1 MITYSKSKKQK
12 KSILLPARALLLAAL
27 FFMMQSSLFAQPQ
40 AAGEPFVLIS
50 SPSHN
55 FMNAM
60 WSPDGK
66 TIAFSSD
73 NFNGIWLADADG
85 QNIRQLTDDGAVGFG
100 YAWSPDG
107 NFILGRPAV
116 YENRRRYHQVKIYDV
131 HTFQGEVLM
140 DNTRDI
146 YGLPAWSPDGSQVA
160 VVRDG
165 KIEFSTSEQLQKSN
179 EEPSLNVIYAINGK
193 LFNINQVTRSDVEI
207 TAFEGRTIFNVRIS
221 PDQSKVAFQV
231 QGKGLY
237 VLNTDGSGLQH
248 LGHGEHASWLPGN
261 DYIVVTMVE
270 DDGHYITGGELYAI
284 NVATGESHYLTG
296 HTQVVALKPAVS
308 PCGRWVAFDNPNDGN
323 IYMMELK

>member
-1 MITYSKSKKQK
+1 MITYSKSKKQRK
-12 KSILLPARALLLAAL
+12 AILLPARALLLAAL

-40 AAGEPFVLIS
+40 ATGEPFVLIS

-100 YAWSPDG
+100 YSWSPDG

-116 YENRRRYHQVKIYDV
+116 YENRRRYHQVKIYNV
-131 HTFQGEVLM
+131 QTSQSEVLM
-140 DNTRDI
+140 DSTRDI

-248 LGHGEHASWLPGN
+248 LGHGEHASWLPGS

-270 DDGHYITGGELYAI
+270 DDGHYITGGELYAVD
-284 NVATGESHYLTG
+284 VASGDYQHLTG
-296 HTQVVALKPAVS
+296 HTQAVALKPAVS
-308 PCGRWVAFDNPNDGN
+308 PCGHWVAFENPNDGN
-323 IYMMELK
+323 IYVMELR

>member
-1 MITYSKSKKQK
+1 MITCSKHKKQK
-12 KSILLPARALLLAAL
+12 KAAFLAVKVLVLPTLLFL
-27 FFMMQSSLFAQPQ
+27 MQSALMAQSK

-60 WSPDGK
+60 WSPDGQ

-85 QNIRQLTDDGAVGFG
+85 QNVRQLTDDGAVGFG
-100 YAWSPDG
+100 FSWSPDG

-116 YENRRRYHQVKIYDV
+116 YENRRRFHKVKIYDV
-131 HTFQGEVLM
+131 KTKQEEVLLE
-140 DNTRDI
+140 NTRDL
-146 YGLPAWSPDGSQVA
+146 YGLPAWTPDGSQVA
-160 VVRDG
+160 MVRNG
-165 KIEFSTSEQLQKSN
+165 NIEFSSSDRLQKNRS
-179 EEPSLNVIYAINGK
+179 EKPDNVVYAINGK

-207 TAFEGRTIFNVRIS
+207 ITFDGRVIFNVRIS
-221 PDQSKVAFQV
+221 PDRSKVAFQV

-248 LGHGEHASWLPGN
+248 LGHGEHASWLPGS

-270 DDGHYITGGELYAI
+270 DDGHYITGGELYTI
-284 NVATGESHYLTG
+284 NVATGQSHHLTG
-296 HTQVVALKPAVS
+296 HTQLIALKPAVS
-308 PCGRWVAFDNPNDGN
+308 PCGKWVAFDNPNDGN
-323 IYMMELK
+323 IYLMELR